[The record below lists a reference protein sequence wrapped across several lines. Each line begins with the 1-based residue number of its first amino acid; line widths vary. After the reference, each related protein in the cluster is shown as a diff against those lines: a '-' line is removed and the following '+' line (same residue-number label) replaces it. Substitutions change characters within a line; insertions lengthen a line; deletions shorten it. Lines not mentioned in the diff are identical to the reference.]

1 MTNQIV
7 QGNVKSTGHVAEGA
21 YPRPS
26 MSPPLSPGPGSPLQY
41 GPQMVMEPFGASK
54 GVPEDRG
61 GPEFYAGQAAGPK
74 LVPVVIVCESSDFP
88 AAHAPPCCS
97 QDGECNHPCMHGAPK
112 DL

>member
-1 MTNQIV
+1 M
-7 QGNVKSTGHVAEGA
+7 KSTGHVAEGA

-74 LVPVVIVCESSDFP
+74 LVPVVIVCESSALP
-88 AAHAPPCCS
+88 SAPCAATASMHA
-97 QDGECNHPCMHGAPK
+97 CMELRKTWG
-112 DL
+112 LRENLI

>member
-1 MTNQIV
+1 M
-7 QGNVKSTGHVAEGA
+7 KSTGHVAEGA

-74 LVPVVIVCESSDFP
+74 LVPVVIVCESSAFSVCP
-88 AAHAPPCCS
+88 MQSRNHA
-97 QDGECNHPCMHGAPK
+97 CMHGAPRG
-112 DL
+112 LEAEGNLI